1 MKHVWSL
8 MLVQIQEKK
17 TANSATFF
25 TKEMRLFYH
34 HFNSIQ
40 EMKGELQVCGN
51 TKGNP
56 SGKDRKLKMA

>member
-8 MLVQIQEKK
+8 MLVRIREKK
-17 TANSATFF
+17 TANSATFL
-25 TKEMRLFYH
+25 TKELI
-34 HFNSIQ
+34 FNSIQ
-40 EMKGELQVCGN
+40 EMKGELKVCGN